1 MEHSTKQRLS
11 NQQPQA
17 QEAVLPPHL
26 QGVGS
31 YKQEELGKSL
41 CSVTAPAGEAQPSLA
56 GSGGWLRQSHPSC
69 TLVQGV
75 IRPFQHHRAQ
85 Q

>member
-1 MEHSTKQRLS
+1 MKHSTKQRLS

-17 QEAVLPPHL
+17 QEAVLPPDL

-41 CSVTAPAGEAQPSLA
+41 CSVTVPQLGSQSPSLA
-56 GSGGWLRQSHPSC
+56 GSMGWFRQSHPSC
-69 TLVQGV
+69 KLVPRG
-75 IRPFQHHRAQ
+75 
-85 Q
+85 